1 MVAIKRDHRMQTSIA
16 KRNYWLLSGA
26 LLTFFLTW
34 SFCFSIFSI
43 WLEQFVGLNGEE
55 RGVVFSLGAFC
66 ALFIL
71 PVYGYL
77 QDKLGLKKHVLFFIS
92 GLLIFVGPFAIYL
105 YSPLLKSNVWLGG
118 ALGGVYFG
126 LAFSAGVGVI
136 ESYVDR
142 VGRMTGFE
150 FGKARMWGSIGWAIA
165 AFFTGKI
172 FNVNPD
178 LNFWLASLSGLIF
191 LLCISFVVP
200 ATSSRDESIFDKAS
214 AALNVSDVLKLFK
227 NRQFLAMAV
236 YVIGVT
242 TVYGVYDQQF
252 STYFASVFPSKE
264 EGNAMYGYLN
274 SLQVMLEALGMFLAP
289 FIVNRI
295 GAKNG
300 LILAG
305 AIMALRIIGS
315 GFADDSYS
323 ISFMKLLH
331 AAELPIMLIA
341 IFKYIS
347 ATFEE
352 HLSATIYLVGF
363 VFMAQIGA
371 AVLSIGVGMMYD
383 QLGFQLSY
391 KILGS
396 VVAFFVLVSWV
407 LLTNEKKHSKV
418 VAASIT
424 V

>member
-1 MVAIKRDHRMQTSIA
+1 METKVS

-55 RGVVFSLGAFC
+55 RGIVFGLSAFC
-66 ALFIL
+66 ALFVL
-71 PVYGYL
+71 PVYGFL
-77 QDKLGLKKHVLFFIS
+77 QDKLGLKKHILYFIS
-92 GLLIFVGPFAIYL
+92 ALLIFVGPFAIFL
-105 YSPLLKSNVWLGG
+105 YSPLLKANVWLGA

-126 LAFSAGVGVI
+126 MAFSAGVGVI

-142 VGRMTGFE
+142 VARMTGFE
-150 FGKARMWGSIGWAIA
+150 FGRARMWGSIGWAIA
-165 AFFTGKI
+165 AFFTGRI
-172 FNVNPD
+172 FNINPE
-178 LNFWLASLSGLIF
+178 LNFWLASVSGLLF
-191 LLCISFVVP
+191 LLCVSFVVP
-200 ATSSRDESIFDKAS
+200 ASSHKEEEKFDKES
-214 AALNVSDVLKLFK
+214 AALNISDAMHLFK
-227 NRQFLAMAV
+227 NKQFLAMAV

-274 SLQVMLEALGMFLAP
+274 SLQVMLEALGMFIAP

-305 AIMALRIIGS
+305 AIMAMRIIGS
-315 GFADDSYS
+315 GFADDNYS

-331 AAELPIMLIA
+331 AAELPIMLVA

-347 ATFEE
+347 ATFEA

-396 VVAFFVLVSWV
+396 VVSFFVIVSWFV
-407 LLTNEKKHSKV
+407 LTNDRKQGQADAH
-418 VAASIT
+418 
-424 V
+424 

>member
-1 MVAIKRDHRMQTSIA
+1 METSIS

-55 RGVVFSLGAFC
+55 RGIVFGLSAFC
-66 ALFIL
+66 ALFVL
-71 PVYGYL
+71 PVYGFL
-77 QDKLGLKKHVLFFIS
+77 QDKLGLKKHILYFIAA
-92 GLLIFVGPFAIYL
+92 LLILVGPFAIFL
-105 YSPLLKSNVWLGG
+105 YSPLLKSNVWLGA

-126 LAFSAGVGVI
+126 MAFSAGVGVI

-142 VGRMTGFE
+142 VARMTGFE
-150 FGKARMWGSIGWAIA
+150 FGRARMWGSIGWAIA
-165 AFFTGKI
+165 AFFTGRI
-172 FNVNPD
+172 FNIDPE
-178 LNFWLASLSGLIF
+178 LNFWLASVSGLLF
-191 LLCISFVVP
+191 LLCVCFVVP
-200 ATSSRDESIFDKAS
+200 AASHKEEEKFDKES
-214 AALNVSDVLKLFK
+214 AALNIGDALHLFK
-227 NRQFLAMAV
+227 NKQFLAMAV

-274 SLQVMLEALGMFLAP
+274 SLQVMLEALGMFIAP
-289 FIVNRI
+289 FIVNKI

-305 AIMALRIIGS
+305 AIMAMRIIGS
-315 GFADDSYS
+315 GFADDNYS

-331 AAELPIMLIA
+331 AAELPIMLVA

-347 ATFEE
+347 ATFEA

-391 KILGS
+391 KILGA
-396 VVAFFVLVSWV
+396 VVAFFVVVSWFV
-407 LLTNEKKHSKV
+407 LTNDRKQHLVDSH
-418 VAASIT
+418 
-424 V
+424 

>member
-1 MVAIKRDHRMQTSIA
+1 MHTKVS

-55 RGVVFSLGAFC
+55 RGIVFGLSAFC
-66 ALFIL
+66 ALFVL
-71 PVYGYL
+71 PIYGYL
-77 QDKLGLKKHVLFFIS
+77 QDKLGLKKHILYFIA
-92 GLLIFVGPFAIYL
+92 GLLILVGPFAIYL
-105 YSPLLKSNVWLGG
+105 YSPLLKTNVWLGA

-126 LAFSAGVGVI
+126 MAFSAGVGVI

-150 FGKARMWGSIGWAIA
+150 FGRARMWGSIGWAIA
-165 AFFTGKI
+165 AFFTGRI
-172 FNVNPD
+172 FNINPE
-178 LNFWLASLSGLIF
+178 LNFWLASLSGLLF
-191 LLCISFVVP
+191 LTCVAFVVP
-200 ATSSRDESIFDKAS
+200 AASHKEEERFDKES
-214 AALNVSDVLKLFK
+214 AALNISDALHLFK
-227 NRQFLAMAV
+227 NNKFLAMAV
-236 YVIGVT
+236 YVIGVA

-252 STYFASVFPSKE
+252 STYFASVFPTKE

-274 SLQVMLEALGMFLAP
+274 SLQVLLEALGMFLAP
-289 FIVNRI
+289 FLVNRI

-305 AIMALRIIGS
+305 AIMALRIVGS
-315 GFADDSYS
+315 GYADDNYT
-323 ISFMKLLH
+323 ISLMKLLH
-331 AAELPIMLIA
+331 AVELPIMLVA

-347 ATFEE
+347 ATFEA

-371 AVLSIGVGMMYD
+371 AALSIGVGMMYD
-383 QLGFQLSY
+383 ELGFQLSY
-391 KILGS
+391 KILGA
-396 VVAFFVLVSWV
+396 VVGFFVLVSWLV
-407 LLTNEKKHSKV
+407 LTNDKTQNKKIQNSN
-418 VAASIT
+418 
-424 V
+424 

>member
-1 MVAIKRDHRMQTSIA
+1 MIDIS

-26 LLTFFLTW
+26 LLSFFLTW

-55 RGVVFSLGAFC
+55 RGIVFSLGAFC

-71 PVYGYL
+71 PIYGFL
-77 QDKLGLKKHVLFFIS
+77 QDKLGLKKHILFFIS
-92 GLLIFVGPFAIYL
+92 SLLILVGPFAIYL
-105 YSPLLKSNVWLGG
+105 YSPLLKSNVWLGSI
-118 ALGGVYFG
+118 LGGVYFG
-126 LAFSAGVGVI
+126 LAFNAGVGVI

-142 VGRMTGFE
+142 VGRRTGFE

-165 AFFTGKI
+165 AFFTGKL
-172 FNVNPD
+172 FNIDPEI
-178 LNFWLASLSGLIF
+178 NFWLASASGLIF
-191 LLCISFVVP
+191 LLCVVFTVP
-200 ATSSRDESIFDKAS
+200 AATHDEENTFDKAS
-214 AALNVSDVLKLFK
+214 SALNISDVLNLFK
-227 NRQFLAMAV
+227 NNQFLAMGL

-252 STYFASVFPSKE
+252 STYFVSIFPTKE
-264 EGNAMYGYLN
+264 EGNAMFGYLN
-274 SLQVMLEALGMFLAP
+274 SLQVLLEAFGMFLAP

-305 AIMALRIIGS
+305 IIMALRIIGS
-315 GFADDSYS
+315 GYADDSYS

-331 AAELPIMLIA
+331 AAELPIMLVA
-341 IFKYIS
+341 MFKYIS

-371 AVLSIGVGMMYD
+371 AILSICVGMMYD

-396 VVAFFVLVSWV
+396 VVAFFVLVSWF
-407 LLTNEKKHSKV
+407 LLTNDKRLKLQNQLD
-418 VAASIT
+418 
-424 V
+424 